1 MKLVVTDAAV
11 NWFREEVGLKEGDS
25 VKFHGRY
32 GGADPVQFGFSLMF
46 TRNKPIRAVAS
57 VRKRG
62 VLLFI
67 EENDLWFFD
76 GHDLHVDYDEKLEEL
91 SYTYV
96 K

>member
-1 MKLVVTDAAV
+1 
-11 NWFREEVGLKEGDS
+11 
-25 VKFHGRY
+25 
-32 GGADPVQFGFSLMF
+32 MF

-57 VRKRG
+57 VKNSG
-62 VLLFI
+62 ILLFI

-76 GHDLHVDYDEKLEEL
+76 GHDLHVDYDEKLDEL